1 MSQFPRT
8 IVGGVSVSRLIVGTN
23 WFLGYSHCTAAK
35 DDDLKELVR
44 DRRRIAD
51 ILDVFLQAGVDT
63 IMGPITTP
71 PLYDAIQEA
80 QDRTGREAVIVS
92 TPSVPVAP
100 RTPVDGFDADEA
112 ARILDAELQRH
123 VRICMPHTSTTDLLV
138 DRCSRQIR
146 SMDQLCRLIRQRG
159 MIPGLSTH
167 MPEAIILAD
176 ETGLDVETY
185 ISIYN
190 AVGFLMPL
198 EVDWVHRII
207 LQAQKPVM
215 TIKPLAA
222 GQIRPLQGL
231 SFAWNTLRDRD
242 MVTVG
247 TMSPREAQECID
259 LSLAMLERRRPEVKL
274 QETRSKNTVSARDA

>member
-1 MSQFPRT
+1 MNEFPRT
-8 IVGGVSVSRLIVGTN
+8 VVGGVSVSRLIVGTN

-35 DDDLKELVR
+35 DEDLKERVR
-44 DRRRIAD
+44 DRKHIAD
-51 ILDVFLQAGVDT
+51 ILEVFLRAGVDT

-71 PLYDAIQEA
+71 PLYDAIEEA
-80 QDRTGREAVIVS
+80 QDRTGQEAVIVS
-92 TPSVPVAP
+92 TPCFPVTP
-100 RTPVDGFDADEA
+100 RTPVDGFDTGEA
-112 ARILDAELQRH
+112 ARILDAEVQRH

-138 DRCSRQIR
+138 DRCTRRIR
-146 SMDQLCRLIRQRG
+146 SMDQLCQLIRQRS

-167 MPEAIILAD
+167 MPEAITFAD

-185 ISIYN
+185 IAIYN
-190 AVGFLMPL
+190 AMGFLMPL

-207 LQAQKPVM
+207 QQAQKPVM

-231 SFAWNTLRDRD
+231 SFVWSTLRDQD

-247 TMSPREAQECID
+247 TLSPREAQECID
-259 LSLAMLERRRPEVKL
+259 LSLAMFERRRPEVKL
-274 QETRSKNTVSARDA
+274 QETRSKNTVSARGA